1 MKRKI
6 ILIVVVLFG
15 LFLGGGVISLIQRYN
30 TVVVKPSTIRKIFDR
45 STPTPTP
52 DPLAPYSILL
62 MGYGGGG
69 HDGGYLTDT
78 MIVAH
83 VRPRD
88 KTVHLISLPRD
99 MWVPLPLGKDGD
111 GIFWKVNAAYAFGR
125 DQNQYTDRPELYTG
139 EAGGGNL
146 AKYAAE
152 YVTGLP
158 VRYFAVLSF
167 AGFEESIDTLGGVDV
182 EVPHTF
188 EDTLYPVEEEKEND
202 CGKTPEEIE
211 EITATMSGDLLEEQF
226 PCRYE
231 TISFTKG
238 TTHMDGITALKFV
251 RSRKSKTYGGDYNR
265 SLRQLALIE
274 AIKEKVISINFIPK
288 IIPFMNSLTRDM
300 QTDIGASDF
309 KTILDTH
316 PKPEEFTMETIS
328 LTTDNVLVESRSN
341 DGQYILVPKE
351 NKDDWTSVHN
361 FIQEHIGTTQEPE
374 NRQE

>member
-1 MKRKI
+1 MKKKI
-6 ILIVVVLFG
+6 ILSIIIALG
-15 LFLGGGVISLIQRYN
+15 LLLGGSISGILGRYN
-30 TVVVKPSTIRKIFDR
+30 EIVVKPVTSRILFNR

-88 KTVHLISLPRD
+88 KTVDLVSLPRD
-99 MWVPLPLGKDGD
+99 MWVPLPLGKDGEEV
-111 GIFWKVNAAYAFGR
+111 FWKINAAYAFGR
-125 DQNQYTDRPELYTG
+125 DQNQYTDRPEQYTG
-139 EAGGGNL
+139 DAGGGEL
-146 AKYAAE
+146 AKHAAE
-152 YVTGLP
+152 HITGLP

-167 AGFEESIDTLGGVDV
+167 AGFEESIDTLDGVDV
-182 EVPHTF
+182 DIPHTF

-238 TTHMDGITALKFV
+238 ATHMDGLTALKFV

-265 SLRQLALIE
+265 SLRQLALLE
-274 AIKEKVISINFIPK
+274 AIKDKVITVNFIPK
-288 IIPFMNSLTRDM
+288 IVPFMNSLTRDM
-300 QTDIGASDF
+300 QTDMGAGDI

-316 PKPEEFTMETIS
+316 PKAEEFSIETIS
-328 LTTDNVLVESRSN
+328 LTTDNVLAESRSGN
-341 DGQYILVPKE
+341 GQYILVPKE
-351 NKDDWTSVHN
+351 NEGDWTSVHEY
-361 FIQEHIGTTQEPE
+361 IRGKIEGIE
-374 NRQE
+374 